1 MHRFKEPTSGFTH
14 LAGAIFGVVALILLT
29 AYTWDEPDKMVSM
42 LVYGISLVLLYSA
55 SAALHL
61 IKSSPRLYLWLNR
74 FDHAAIYCLIA
85 GTYTPFCYNVLTGS
99 WRWGMLS
106 VIWGLALLGVLFKLV
121 FMKKEGAGHLSTLL
135 YVGMG
140 WVAIIALPKLLEGLP
155 VTAVWWMAIGGIIYS
170 AGAVIFALQR
180 PNFHKY
186 FNFHDLWHIFV
197 LAGSGIHFGV
207 IFRYLVLA

>member
-14 LAGAIFGVVALILLT
+14 LAGALFGAIGLILLI
-29 AYTWDEPDKMVSM
+29 AFTWEQPDKMVSM

-61 IKSSPRLYLWLNR
+61 IKSSPRLHMWLNR

-85 GTYTPFCYNVLTGS
+85 GTYTPFCYIALTGG
-99 WRWGMLS
+99 WRWGMLAI
-106 VIWGLALLGVLFKLV
+106 IWGMAVIGVVFKLF
-121 FMKKEGAGHLSTLL
+121 FMKEDGAGHLSTLF

-140 WVAIIALPKLLEGLP
+140 WVAVFSLPQMLESLP
-155 VTAVWWMAIGGIIYS
+155 PMAIWGMALGGVIYS
-170 AGAVIFALQR
+170 AGAVVFALR
-180 PNFHKY
+180 KPNFHRH

-197 LAGSGIHFGV
+197 LAGSGVHFWV
-207 IFRYLVLA
+207 VFRYLVLV